1 MNTVKHRI
9 RLDLEYGSAC
19 GCFADGGPVFVRR
32 GDDLSHELVVSLK
45 SGHEP
50 YIISDDTRVYLY
62 ALSKE
67 GDRYL
72 ENCSVEGSEIR
83 ILLKGSML
91 ERSENIL
98 ELRLVGAN
106 GEILSSPAVR
116 VAVLNS
122 DMYERAGTELSA
134 VEDYSAL
141 LRALRRAEDVAIAA
155 LDIEDDDLYVTYG
168 DGSYQKVGRVKGDQ
182 GIQGETGP
190 AGKAGFIASA
200 EQPDAVDVLWLDT
213 DDADEED
220 EGYTKAEVDAMFG
233 EYITEVDALI
243 GGEE

>member
-1 MNTVKHRI
+1 M
-9 RLDLEYGSAC
+9 
-19 GCFADGGPVFVRR
+19 
-32 GDDLSHELVVSLK
+32 
-45 SGHEP
+45 
-50 YIISDDTRVYLY
+50 
-62 ALSKE
+62 
-67 GDRYL
+67 
-72 ENCSVEGSEIR
+72 
-83 ILLKGSML
+83 SML

-122 DMYERAGTELSA
+122 DMYESAGTELSA

-155 LDIEDDDLYVTYG
+155 LDIEGDDLYVTYG
-168 DGSYQKVGRVKGDQ
+168 DGSYQKVGRVKGDRGEKGDQ
-182 GIQGETGP
+182 GIQGERGP
-190 AGKAGFIASA
+190 AGKVGFIASA

-213 DDADEED
+213 DDTDEED

-243 GGEE
+243 GGED